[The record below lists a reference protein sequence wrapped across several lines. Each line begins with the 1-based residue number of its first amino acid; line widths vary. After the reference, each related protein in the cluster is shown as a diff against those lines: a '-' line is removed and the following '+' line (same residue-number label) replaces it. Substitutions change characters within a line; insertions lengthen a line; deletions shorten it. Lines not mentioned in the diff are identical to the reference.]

1 MSLLEISPA
10 VSRLR
15 WFRMRSLAPAWA
27 LRLLP
32 ALALLL
38 GASVLLALEPP
49 SKPFLDK
56 NSFFLSSAGFR
67 VQLANDAAG
76 KKALHALPPHRFVM
90 HKIGDQV
97 RYFYAEPVHCSCIF
111 IGTPVAYDAYRDML
125 RQPLQQPDNVA
136 PDYTTQATALLDGPP
151 VWLNTLDEPDTLA
164 EYFRDYY

>member
-1 MSLLEISPA
+1 MSVLE
-10 VSRLR
+10 L
-15 WFRMRSLAPAWA
+15 SLAPGGRVFRIWA
-27 LRLLP
+27 VHLLP

-38 GASVLLALEPP
+38 GASLLIALEPP

-90 HKIGDQV
+90 HRIGDQL

-111 IGTPVAYDAYRDML
+111 IGTPAAYTAYLDML
-125 RQPLQQPDNVA
+125 RQPLQQVDNVP
-136 PDYTTQATALLDGPP
+136 PDYQSQVSALLDGTP
-151 VWLNTLDEPDTLA
+151 VWMDSLQAQDPQTLA
-164 EYFRDYY
+164 DYFRVYY